1 MEFMEI
7 FQGKPL
13 FLIMFLVGV
22 GMIIYGLVLLPSMFV
37 HMSGPDPCLPISMYC
52 DELDKYHAF
61 EEAKRRRKKQR
72 RQKIIK
78 WFFGWMKRDDRQ
90 H

>member
-37 HMSGPDPCLPISMYC
+37 FMSGPDSCLPIEMYC
-52 DELDKYHAF
+52 RELDKYYALK
-61 EEAKRRRKKQR
+61 EAKRKRREQR

-78 WFFGWMKRDDRQ
+78 WFSGWMR
-90 H
+90 HGS